1 MLSTSQALDPRG
13 WLTPQWTYV
22 NCADMPG
29 RPTAAR
35 LAEIAREGALAGGVH
50 VGQAVLREGAQCAGL
65 PRFGRPI
72 PRILTPITL
81 TTPPII
87 ANALGD
93 NRTPW
98 TAAVEMSR
106 AFPGSR
112 TVQYGGTHHIVY
124 GRTTS
129 CVAKPITRYLISQ
142 QLPSRDVTC
151 PLRY

>member
-1 MLSTSQALDPRG
+1 VSPKG
-13 WLTPQWTYV
+13 WFDPQWTYV
-22 NCADMPG
+22 NCSDMPD
-29 RPTAAR
+29 RPSAAR
-35 LAEIAREGALAGGVH
+35 LAEIAREGASAGGVH

-72 PRILTPITL
+72 PRILSPIDL
-81 TTPPII
+81 DTPPVI
-87 ANALGD
+87 ANARAD

-106 AFPGSR
+106 AFTDAR

-129 CVAKPITRYLISQ
+129 CVDQPITRYLVN
-142 QLPSRDVTC
+142 LRVPGRDIVC